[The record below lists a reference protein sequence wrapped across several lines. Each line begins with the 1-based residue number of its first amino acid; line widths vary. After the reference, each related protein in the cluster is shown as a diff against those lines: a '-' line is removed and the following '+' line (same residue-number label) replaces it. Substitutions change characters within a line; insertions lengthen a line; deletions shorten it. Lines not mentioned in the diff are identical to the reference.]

1 MNAEGEGEA
10 ATAAATPAAQ
20 PTVPS
25 VPQSLAATPGDGE
38 VVLTW
43 QAPASNGGSA
53 VTEYEYRHA
62 EGASVPDETAWQS
75 AGTGLTATVGTLT
88 NGTAYAFEV
97 RAVNAV
103 GDGSAAT
110 TAATPATVPG
120 VPQSLA
126 ATPRDSEVV
135 LTWQA
140 PASNGGSAV
149 TGYEYR
155 HAEGASVPDETA
167 WQSAGASL
175 MATIDSLTN
184 GRTYAFEVRAVNA
197 VGDGS
202 AATTAA
208 TPATVPGLP
217 QNLVATPGDGEVVLT
232 WQAPAS
238 NGGSAVTGYE
248 YRHAEGASVPDE
260 TAWQSAGTGLT
271 ATVDSLTN
279 GRTYAFEVR
288 AVNAVGDGSAATT
301 AATPATVPGLPQNL
315 AATPG
320 NGEVVLTW
328 QAPASNG
335 GSAVTGYEYRHAE
348 GASVPDETAWQSAGT
363 GLTATVDSLTNGR
376 TYAFEVRAVN
386 AVGDGSAATTA
397 ATPATVPGLPQNLAA
412 TPGNGEVVLTWQA
425 PASNGGSAV
434 TGYEYRHAE
443 GASVPDETAWQ
454 SAGTGL
460 TATVDSLTNGRTYAF
475 EVRAVNAVG
484 DGCAAT
490 TAATPVTVPSVP
502 QSLAATPG
510 DGEVVLTWQAPASN
524 GGSAVT
530 EYEYRHAEG
539 ASVPDETAWQSAGTS
554 PTATVDSLTNGTE
567 YAFEVRAVNAEG
579 ESEAAATT
587 ATPVTV
593 PGLPRNLAAAPG
605 DGEVMLAWEA
615 PADDGGSA
623 ITRYEYRY
631 AEGASV
637 PDTTGW
643 TSVDLVLTITVG
655 GLTNGAEYAFE
666 VRAVNDVGASE
677 PASTT
682 ATPVTVPGAPKNLS
696 AVPGDGEVTIS
707 WEPPESDGGAP
718 IVEYQYRYAEGDT
731 VPDETLWESAG
742 ADLTRTVDGLADG
755 QEHTFQVRAV
765 NRVGPGALSE
775 ATTTVLK
782 LPILSVEDGQAEER
796 SDPAVDFNV
805 LLSRSSTRTV
815 SVNYT
820 TADRSAK
827 AGEDYERTE
836 GTLVFAAGEVEKTV
850 SVPLLRDAKDEGE
863 ETFAFLLSDAQNA
876 RIGRAGATGVISN
889 DGDALPGA
897 WLVRFG
903 RTIAQQIVEAVGTRL
918 EEDPRRHA
926 TVGGVS
932 MLDATAG
939 VGLETTYISAA
950 ERLQL
955 PSDEQRAR
963 HNRSSGLP
971 PGTSFHL
978 SSSEP
983 GDGPVFSLWGR
994 GAADRFDAQVEDVRM
1009 DGDVTTGLIAADS
1022 DWGRMTLGAAIAHS
1036 QGRGTFAYTGPRASP
1051 QARGKVRSV
1060 MMGIY
1065 PYARL
1070 RVDDT
1075 ASLWGLAG
1083 AGDGYFTLTEEAG
1096 APIRTDINL
1105 TLGALGAVKTLVA
1118 APDTDG
1124 FALSL
1129 KSDAFWVRTSSKA
1142 VRSVANGN
1150 LAASEGE
1157 VTRMRLALE
1166 GERPFSDGEG
1176 RSLVPKLSIGVRHDG
1191 GDAETGFGLEVG
1203 GGIGWTDTA
1212 RGISAEL
1219 NARRLVSHEARGF
1232 RDWGMS
1238 GSVRFDPA
1246 PSSERGL
1253 ALSLSSSAG
1262 AAANRGTDSLF
1273 AATSV
1278 TELSRRNAPDSSGRI
1293 TAEAGYGL
1301 PALGGRLTGVPY
1313 VGIGLSGSGRDVS
1326 DGVDAPPDGI
1336 AMCQVG
1342 GVINARRGKG
1352 RPWNRLA

>member
-1 MNAEGEGEA
+1 MPGL
-10 ATAAATPAAQ
+10 
-20 PTVPS
+20 
-25 VPQSLAATPGDGE
+25 PQNLAATPGDGE

-62 EGASVPDETAWQS
+62 EGT
-75 AGTGLTATVGTLT
+75 
-88 NGTAYAFEV
+88 
-97 RAVNAV
+97 
-103 GDGSAAT
+103 
-110 TAATPATVPG
+110 
-120 VPQSLA
+120 
-126 ATPRDSEVV
+126 
-135 LTWQA
+135 
-140 PASNGGSAV
+140 
-149 TGYEYR
+149 
-155 HAEGASVPDETA
+155 
-167 WQSAGASL
+167 
-175 MATIDSLTN
+175 
-184 GRTYAFEVRAVNA
+184 
-197 VGDGS
+197 
-202 AATTAA
+202 
-208 TPATVPGLP
+208 
-217 QNLVATPGDGEVVLT
+217 
-232 WQAPAS
+232 
-238 NGGSAVTGYE
+238 
-248 YRHAEGASVPDE
+248 
-260 TAWQSAGTGLT
+260 
-271 ATVDSLTN
+271 
-279 GRTYAFEVR
+279 
-288 AVNAVGDGSAATT
+288 
-301 AATPATVPGLPQNL
+301 
-315 AATPG
+315 
-320 NGEVVLTW
+320 
-328 QAPASNG
+328 
-335 GSAVTGYEYRHAE
+335 
-348 GASVPDETAWQSAGT
+348 
-363 GLTATVDSLTNGR
+363 
-376 TYAFEVRAVN
+376 
-386 AVGDGSAATTA
+386 
-397 ATPATVPGLPQNLAA
+397 
-412 TPGNGEVVLTWQA
+412 
-425 PASNGGSAV
+425 
-434 TGYEYRHAE
+434 
-443 GASVPDETAWQ
+443 
-454 SAGTGL
+454 
-460 TATVDSLTNGRTYAF
+460 
-475 EVRAVNAVG
+475 
-484 DGCAAT
+484 
-490 TAATPVTVPSVP
+490 
-502 QSLAATPG
+502 
-510 DGEVVLTWQAPASN
+510 
-524 GGSAVT
+524 
-530 EYEYRHAEG
+530 
-539 ASVPDETAWQSAGTS
+539 SVPDETAWQSAGTS
-554 PTATVDSLTNGTE
+554 LTATVDS
-567 YAFEVRAVNAEG
+567 
-579 ESEAAATT
+579 
-587 ATPVTV
+587 
-593 PGLPRNLAAAPG
+593 
-605 DGEVMLAWEA
+605 
-615 PADDGGSA
+615 
-623 ITRYEYRY
+623 
-631 AEGASV
+631 
-637 PDTTGW
+637 
-643 TSVDLVLTITVG
+643 
-655 GLTNGAEYAFE
+655 LTNGAEYAFE

-682 ATPVTVPGAPKNLS
+682 ATPVTVPSAPRNLS

-731 VPDETLWESAG
+731 VPDETLGESAG

-755 QEHTFQVRAV
+755 REHTFQVRAV

-775 ATTTVLK
+775 VTTTVLK
-782 LPILSVEDGQAEER
+782 LPILSVEDGRAEER

-918 EEDPRRHA
+918 EEEPRRHA

-939 VGLETTYISAA
+939 VKLETTYLSAA

-1176 RSLVPKLSIGVRHDG
+1176 RSFVPKLSIGVRHDG

-1238 GSVRFDPA
+1238 GSVRFDPT

-1253 ALSLSSSAG
+1253 ALSLTSSAG

-1278 TELSRRNAPDSSGRI
+1278 TELSRHNAPDSSGRI

-1313 VGIGLSGSGRDVS
+1313 VGIGLSGSGRDYTLGWRTRRKAPS
-1326 DGVDAPPDGI
+1326 GHGDLGFSISATRSEYERGDTGYGVA
-1336 AMCQVG
+1336 VT
-1342 GVINARRGKG
+1342 
-1352 RPWNRLA
+1352 LALRW